1 MLKGKLC
8 SLRTLS
14 IAARLVRPI
23 ARQQSFF
30 IGRYTIIL
38 LHLVGTVSFV
48 EFVSSVGATRCGDPP
63 ALFEVAVGN
72 VLVFRP
78 FVAEAAMGCR
88 LWPFHLEFLDP
99 QCLNVCRRA

>member
-1 MLKGKLC
+1 MVNTIDVSMLN
-8 SLRTLS
+8 S
-14 IAARLVRPI
+14 ILAHGQASCKPANTARRWERDTVFSIVARLVLPI

-63 ALFEVAVGN
+63 ALFQVAVGN
-72 VLVFRP
+72 VF
-78 FVAEAAMGCR
+78 GI
-88 LWPFHLEFLDP
+88 
-99 QCLNVCRRA
+99 